1 LIYLAHAFLEVRGE
15 AAGDDRATA
24 VHTLDDIGGDDG
36 VRLAEHVDPA
46 LAPALLGGP
55 ASTGVVVVVASGG
68 GGRRRTCRPDAELL
82 LLGVDAAVQAEARDA
97 VALRRDVRHG
107 AVEELLEATERQLPA
122 PGGLP
127 VRSRIERNWERDRER
142 EEGRRTWD
150 LGLRGASLDDDMPPF
165 VSCFRPVS
173 DVRSTTPCSAA
184 DAQGT
189 LIQGTFA

>member
-1 LIYLAHAFLEVRGE
+1 MIYLAHAFLEVRGE

-24 VHTLDDIGGDDG
+24 VHTLDDIGGNGG

-127 VRSRIERNWERDRER
+127 VRSRIERNWE
-142 EEGRRTWD
+142 
-150 LGLRGASLDDDMPPF
+150 
-165 VSCFRPVS
+165 
-173 DVRSTTPCSAA
+173 
-184 DAQGT
+184 
-189 LIQGTFA
+189 